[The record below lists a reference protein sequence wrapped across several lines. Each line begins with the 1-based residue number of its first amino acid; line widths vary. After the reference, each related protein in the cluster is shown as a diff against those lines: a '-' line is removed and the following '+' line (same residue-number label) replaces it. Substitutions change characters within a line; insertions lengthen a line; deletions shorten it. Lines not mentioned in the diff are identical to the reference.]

1 MSPVVRVVPTGR
13 RPGPALL
20 PRRVRVGLGE
30 LVLAARLAGGVPLP
44 VGGVVGTAGRVAD
57 RLAGADDTRAGLGGE
72 AVAREVRRAD
82 DDGPSG
88 ARAALAGRGL
98 LVADAIDP
106 GVVAALHVL
115 AGGPL
120 SAVLDV
126 SAVRRSGDV
135 RLRQWSGATRGLV
148 AQLAVTGPADVELAW
163 FDPRLWVSQLARA
176 ATVEPWVRER
186 APLALP
192 DVVSLP
198 TELLVGSARAHRE
211 HRPDLLAA
219 MAAAHA
225 GAVRL
230 GDAREVRAAC
240 DEEVLALVRTLHG
253 SVRGRLR
260 LLMARRDRPRRPAV
274 AVWLLLDDGW
284 HELRPGRAAT
294 SVLRRRHPRDLGLV
308 TLPAVQSL
316 GREAA

>member
-44 VGGVVGTAGRVAD
+44 VGGVAGTASRVAD
-57 RLAGADDTRAGLGGE
+57 RLAGADDPGPGLGGE

-82 DDGPSG
+82 DDGPAG
-88 ARAALAGRGL
+88 ARATLAGRGL

-106 GVVAALHVL
+106 GVLAALHVL

-126 SAVRRSGDV
+126 SAVRRSGEV
-135 RLRQWSGATRGLV
+135 RLRQWSGATGGLV

-163 FDPRLWVSQLARA
+163 FDPRLWASQLARA
-176 ATVEPWVRER
+176 ATVEPWVREP
-186 APLALP
+186 APMALP
-192 DVVSLP
+192 DVVTLP

-219 MAAAHA
+219 MAAAHP

-230 GDAREVRAAC
+230 GDAREVRVAST
-240 DEEVLALVRTLHG
+240 DEVLALVRTLHG
-253 SVRGRLR
+253 SLRGRLR
-260 LLMARRDRPRRPAV
+260 LLLTRRDRPCRPAV
-274 AVWLLLDDGW
+274 AAWLLLDDGW

-308 TLPAVQSL
+308 TLPVVESL
-316 GREAA
+316 AGEVA